1 MTFNIKSKKVFKED
15 KPKFIMDKKRGTN
28 FEYNSNLDSLY
39 LYSGIN
45 EDVFGTINV
54 GNLIFDV
61 GVSGKLIG
69 LEIENASEIFNVAPK
84 LLPLIEG
91 CKLFVKKQ
99 GNAIFLGFR
108 FNIKK
113 EIFNYSY
120 IVTKTKIP
128 LSC

>member
-1 MTFNIKSKKVFKED
+1 MNKKKFDKVFKED
-15 KPKFIMDKKRGTN
+15 KPKFIMDKKKSTN
-28 FEYNSNLDSLY
+28 FEYNLNLDSLY
-39 LYSGIN
+39 LYSGIK

-61 GVSGKLIG
+61 GVSGKLVG

-84 LLPLIEG
+84 LLQLIKD

-99 GNAIFLGFR
+99 GNVVLLGFR

-113 EIFNYSY
+113 EIFNYNY
-120 IVTKTKIP
+120 VVTKNKIP